1 MSPHARGAW
10 FAALS
15 SFIGGANSV
24 ACRALVETVPS
35 IAIAFWRFAIAAAIL
50 ACIALATKR
59 TLKRPGSV
67 TNLATN
73 SKDIALVVFVGLLQY
88 SVFAWAY
95 TASTGYTT
103 AVRATLV
110 LATIPLT
117 TLVVSSVL
125 RLDKLTTI
133 RLFAVLTA
141 LTGVAI
147 ALSGKAISTRPL
159 HPWLGE
165 LVMLIGTFAS
175 VAHNL
180 IAKPLLA
187 KFDLLWLTVLE
198 MVVGLCVL
206 VAVGAT
212 TGWLGWFDFTP
223 QGWVLMIAMGI
234 FGSALTHWM
243 WMVAIRDG
251 PPVGVAVS
259 VCLNPIAALL
269 AGTVFLNE
277 PATLTTFVG
286 LLFIAAG
293 VYLANRR

>member
-1 MSPHARGAW
+1 MTPHARGAW

-24 ACRALVETVPS
+24 ATRALVENIPA
-35 IAIAFWRFAIAAAIL
+35 IAIAFWRFSIAAAVL
-50 ACIALATKR
+50 GCIASITKR
-59 TLKRPGSV
+59 GFKRSAQPIRYTDVGLIV
-67 TNLATN
+67 L
-73 SKDIALVVFVGLLQY
+73 VGLLQY
-88 SVFAWAY
+88 SIFAWAY
-95 TASTGYTT
+95 VASTAYTT

-117 TLVVSSVL
+117 TLIVSVILKLDRLSLL
-125 RLDKLTTI
+125 RLL
-133 RLFAVLTA
+133 AVLTA
-141 LTGVAI
+141 LTGVGI
-147 ALSGKAISTRPL
+147 ALSGKAVSARPI

-165 LVMLIGTFAS
+165 VVMLIGTFAS

-180 IAKPLLA
+180 IAKPLLT

-198 MVVGLCVL
+198 MLVGLIVL
-206 VAVGAT
+206 VAIGSLS
-212 TGWLGWFDFTP
+212 GWLGWFSFSP
-223 QGWVLMIAMGI
+223 EGWLLMITMGV

-243 WMVAIRDG
+243 WMLAIRDC

-259 VCLNPIAALL
+259 VCLNPVAALI
-269 AGTVFLNE
+269 AGSVFLNE
-277 PATLTTFVG
+277 PSSLATFAG

>member
-35 IAIAFWRFAIAAAIL
+35 IAVAFWRFSIAAVVL

-59 TLKRPGSV
+59 TLRRPSI
-67 TNLATN
+67 ATGP
-73 SKDIALVVFVGLLQY
+73 KDIALVVFVGLLQY
-88 SVFAWAY
+88 CVFAWAY

-117 TLVVSSVL
+117 TLVASVVL
-125 RLDKLTTI
+125 KLDRLTAI

-147 ALSGKAISTRPL
+147 ALSGKAVSTRPL

-165 LVMLIGTFAS
+165 LVMLVGTFAS

-198 MVVGLCVL
+198 MLVGLCVL
-206 VAVGAT
+206 LAVGAS

-223 QGWVLMIAMGI
+223 QGWVLMVSMGI

-243 WMVAIRDG
+243 GMMAIRDG

-269 AGTVFLNE
+269 AGTVFLGE
-277 PATLTTFVG
+277 PATLATFVG

-293 VYLANRR
+293 VYLANKR

>member
-35 IAIAFWRFAIAAAIL
+35 IAIAFWRFSIAAVVL
-50 ACIALATKR
+50 SCIALVTKR
-59 TLKRPGSV
+59 TLKRPGIV
-67 TNLATN
+67 TN

-95 TASTGYTT
+95 AASTGYTT

-117 TLVVSSVL
+117 TLVVSVVL
-125 RLDKLTTI
+125 KLDKLTAI
-133 RLFAVLTA
+133 RLLAVLTA

-147 ALSGKAISTRPL
+147 ALSGKAVSMRPL

-206 VAVGAT
+206 VAIGAT

-223 QGWVLMIAMGI
+223 QGWALMISMGI

-277 PATLTTFVG
+277 PATLATFVG

-293 VYLANRR
+293 VYLANKR

>member
-1 MSPHARGAW
+1 MTPHARGAW

-24 ACRALVETVPS
+24 ACRALVESVPS
-35 IAIAFWRFAIAAAIL
+35 IAIAFWRFSIAAAIL
-50 ACIALATKR
+50 ACIALVTKR
-59 TLKRPGSV
+59 TLNRPGF
-67 TNLATN
+67 ATN
-73 SKDIALVVFVGLLQY
+73 SKDIALVFLVGLLQY

-95 TASTGYTT
+95 TAATGYTT

-110 LATIPLT
+110 LSTIPLT
-117 TLVVSSVL
+117 TLIVSVVL
-125 RLDKLTTI
+125 KLDKLTAV

-147 ALSGKAISTRPL
+147 ALSGKAVSTRPL

-165 LVMLIGTFAS
+165 LIMLVGTFAS

-198 MVVGLCVL
+198 MVVGLSVL
-206 VAVGAT
+206 VAFGAT
-212 TGWLGWFDFTP
+212 NGWSGWFDFSP
-223 QGWVLMIAMGI
+223 QGWMLMISMGV

-269 AGTVFLNE
+269 AGTVFLSE
-277 PATLTTFVG
+277 PASLATFAG
-286 LLFIAAG
+286 LLFIALG
-293 VYLANRR
+293 VYLANKR

>member
-35 IAIAFWRFAIAAAIL
+35 IAVAFWRFSIAAVVL

-59 TLKRPGSV
+59 TLRRPGI
-67 TNLATN
+67 AT
-73 SKDIALVVFVGLLQY
+73 SPKDIALVVFVGLLQY
-88 SVFAWAY
+88 CVFAWAY

-117 TLVVSSVL
+117 TLVASVVL
-125 RLDKLTTI
+125 KLDRLTAI

-147 ALSGKAISTRPL
+147 ALSGKAVSTRPL

-165 LVMLIGTFAS
+165 LVMLVGTFAS

-180 IAKPLLA
+180 ITKPLLA

-198 MVVGLCVL
+198 MLVGLCVL
-206 VAVGAT
+206 LAVGAS

-223 QGWVLMIAMGI
+223 QGWVLMVSMGI

-243 WMVAIRDG
+243 WMMAIRDG

-269 AGTVFLNE
+269 AGTVFLGE
-277 PATLTTFVG
+277 PATLATFVG

-293 VYLANRR
+293 VYLANKR

>member
-1 MSPHARGAW
+1 MSPHARGAL

-35 IAIAFWRFAIAAAIL
+35 IAIAFWRFSIAAAIL

-59 TLKRPGSV
+59 TLKRPSI
-67 TNLATN
+67 ATN
-73 SKDIALVVFVGLLQY
+73 WRDIALIVLVGLLQY

-95 TASTGYTT
+95 TASTSYTT
-103 AVRATLV
+103 SVRATLV

-117 TLVVSSVL
+117 TLIVSVVL
-125 RLDKLTTI
+125 KLDRLTVI

-180 IAKPLLA
+180 IAKPLLV

-198 MVVGLCVL
+198 MLVGLCVL
-206 VAVGAT
+206 VAFGAA

-223 QGWVLMIAMGI
+223 HGWALMIAMGV

-251 PPVGVAVS
+251 PAVGVAVS

-277 PATLTTFVG
+277 PATLATFLG

-293 VYLANRR
+293 VYLANKR

>member
-35 IAIAFWRFAIAAAIL
+35 IAVAFWRFSIAAVVL

-59 TLKRPGSV
+59 TLRRPGI
-67 TNLATN
+67 AT
-73 SKDIALVVFVGLLQY
+73 SPKDIALVVFVGLLQY
-88 SVFAWAY
+88 CVFAWAY

-117 TLVVSSVL
+117 TLVASVVL
-125 RLDKLTTI
+125 KLDRLTAI

-147 ALSGKAISTRPL
+147 ALSGKAVSTRPL

-187 KFDLLWLTVLE
+187 KFDLVWLTVLE
-198 MVVGLCVL
+198 MMVGLCVL
-206 VAVGAT
+206 LAVGAS

-223 QGWVLMIAMGI
+223 QGWVLMVSMGI

-243 WMVAIRDG
+243 WMMAIRDG

-269 AGTVFLNE
+269 AGTVFLGE
-277 PATLTTFVG
+277 PATLATFVG

-293 VYLANRR
+293 VYLANKR

>member
-1 MSPHARGAW
+1 MTPHARGAW

-24 ACRALVETVPS
+24 ATRALVENTPA
-35 IAIAFWRFAIAAAIL
+35 IAIAFWRFSIAAAVL
-50 ACIALATKR
+50 SCIAAITRRDFKR
-59 TLKRPGSV
+59 SAQPIRYT
-67 TNLATN
+67 
-73 SKDIALVVFVGLLQY
+73 DIGLIVLVGLLQY
-88 SVFAWAY
+88 SIFSWAY
-95 TASTGYTT
+95 VASTAYTT

-117 TLVVSSVL
+117 TLIVSVVL
-125 RLDKLTTI
+125 KLDKLTLL
-133 RLFAVLTA
+133 RLLAVLTA
-141 LTGVAI
+141 LTGVGI
-147 ALSGKAISTRPL
+147 ALSGKAVSARPI

-180 IAKPLLA
+180 IAKPLLV

-198 MVVGLCVL
+198 MLVGLIVL
-206 VAVGAT
+206 VAIGSMS
-212 TGWLGWFDFTP
+212 GWLGWLSFSP
-223 QGWVLMIAMGI
+223 KGWLLMITMGV

-243 WMVAIRDG
+243 WMLAIRDC

-259 VCLNPIAALL
+259 VCLNPVAALF
-269 AGTVFLNE
+269 AGSVFLNE
-277 PATLTTFVG
+277 PSSLATFAG